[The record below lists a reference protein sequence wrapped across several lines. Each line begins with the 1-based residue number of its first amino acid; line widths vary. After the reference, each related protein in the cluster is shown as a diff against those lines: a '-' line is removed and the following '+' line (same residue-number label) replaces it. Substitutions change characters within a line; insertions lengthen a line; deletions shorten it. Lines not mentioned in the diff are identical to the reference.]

1 MVHGYLT
8 PMCHFSLFNELIPN
22 AITINS
28 QFRPGGKMDN
38 NMIF

>member
-1 MVHGYLT
+1 MATYHLHVISVFLI
-8 PMCHFSLFNELIPN
+8 ELIPN

-28 QFRPGGKMDN
+28 QLRPGGKMDN

>member
-1 MVHGYLT
+1 MAT
-8 PMCHFSLFNELIPN
+8 CHPYVISVFSNELIPN

-38 NMIF
+38 NMFF